1 MFRTVFIPDIAALC
15 WFLTRR
21 RVKSMGWCCGKN
33 AWNSYFSSKVW
44 RTRDLYSD
52 VKNKKAV
59 FNTRTEHH
67 HFGGFKR
74 ERRWQGR
81 PLSQN
86 LNDGEN
92 PERCKRWDTHRRCRR
107 HQTLE
112 VNKTHVSEGNLWR
125 LKEENQSEK
134 LPRPVDTLTLVTK
147 VLPVPTW
154 FQMWGRGLRKL
165 PAYTVCQKCNHH
177 DIVMT

>member
-1 MFRTVFIPDIAALC
+1 
-15 WFLTRR
+15 
-21 RVKSMGWCCGKN
+21 MGWCCRKV
-33 AWNSYFSSKVW
+33 AWNSYFSFKVW

-59 FNTRTEHH
+59 FNTCTEHH

-81 PLSQN
+81 SLSQN

-92 PERCKRWDTHRRCRR
+92 PERCKGWDTHRRCRR

-112 VNKTHVSEGNLWR
+112 VNKTHVSEGNWR
-125 LKEENQSEK
+125 RLNEESQSEK
-134 LPRPVDTLTLVTK
+134 LPRPGDTLTLVTK

-165 PAYTVCQKCNHH
+165 PAYTVCQKRNHH
-177 DIVMT
+177 DIFTTYSQDSSNGQVY